1 MARRRCLWTL
11 PSMRRWSW
19 PRAIKAYPGPNEG
32 IAFDECFRPIWSEEN
47 MRIYK
52 ILSEPLLYN
61 VCIMFAPIYP
71 LYFVWFWNLS
81 QLSRWIAPLM
91 RFSVE
96 TAGPVPLSG
105 ATLPCL
111 QMLGTLQRAAVPL
124 LKVGIDQGDPCGKQL
139 VGWRQFGHFLVYVQV
154 PFDEFGQCDW
164 MRFRVKL
171 KHWC

>member
-1 MARRRCLWTL
+1 M
-11 PSMRRWSW
+11 
-19 PRAIKAYPGPNEG
+19 
-32 IAFDECFRPIWSEEN
+32 
-47 MRIYK
+47 
-52 ILSEPLLYN
+52 
-61 VCIMFAPIYP
+61 
-71 LYFVWFWNLS
+71 
-81 QLSRWIAPLM
+81 
-91 RFSVE
+91 E

-171 KHWC
+171 KH